1 MTRNAES
8 EYSSRLLIESAYCLR
23 NGAAAKQFLR
33 AAQQKDNCM
42 KNDLPDV
49 EYQRF
54 WKRLQQI
61 GLNAYESRSYLVLV
75 GHPKFKALE
84 LAARAHVPRQKIYE
98 VLDSL
103 VEKGFAQVVRE
114 KTKLFSAVEP
124 SLAIPAFFARRAQ
137 QQQQELTEQSRF
149 ASDLLEDLNTSYSEG
164 RGGRGTLDFLRIVSE
179 PLQTA
184 AEYRRMMSEVK
195 TEYLEFSR
203 PPYAVDPLDDNLVRE
218 ARKLGIRCRLL
229 IEVGTLDD
237 EHRRRL
243 MEFMDIGVEVSQV
256 PSLPLKLALF
266 DNKRGLIALLDPV
279 ITRPAWT
286 SVVFDH
292 GRLAEAM
299 HGLFE
304 DYWRRSI
311 AMPMAR
317 A

>member
-1 MTRNAES
+1 MP
-8 EYSSRLLIESAYCLR
+8 
-23 NGAAAKQFLR
+23 
-33 AAQQKDNCM
+33 
-42 KNDLPDV
+42 NDLPEV
-49 EYQRF
+49 EYQRL

-124 SLAIPAFFARRAQ
+124 SLAIPAYFARRSQ
-137 QQQQELTEQSRF
+137 QLQHELTEQSRF
-149 ASDLLEDLNTSYSEG
+149 ASDLVEELNAAHSEG
-164 RGGRGTLDFLRIVSE
+164 QGGRGTLDFLRIVSE

-184 AEYRRMMSEVK
+184 AEYRRMMSESRV
-195 TEYLEFSR
+195 EYLEFSR
-203 PPYAVDPLDDNLVRE
+203 PPYAVDPLNDDLVRE
-218 ARKLGIRCRLL
+218 ARKRGVRCRLL
-229 IEVGTLDD
+229 IEVGTLDT

-243 MEFMDIGVEVSQV
+243 QEFIDIGVEVNQV

-266 DNKRGLIALLDPV
+266 DGKKGLIALLDPV

-286 SVVFDH
+286 AVVFDH
-292 GRLAEAM
+292 NGLSEAM
-299 HGLFE
+299 NGLFE

-311 AMPMAR
+311 PMPIAR
-317 A
+317 S